1 VTSRQAGPPRLRDA
15 ANAEDATDLRLA
27 RQLALLAGDD
37 RMPVLAPAAER
48 ARPTPRMLMSVRLV
62 ALLSVLLTV
71 GGGASATV
79 VLLVRHWQQSAAATT
94 PDPQPAEAPPPPPHA
109 HRVLRRGGLATKA
122 AEAPA
127 PAADPAPAVEP
138 PPAPRHAPARR
149 VAVTTDP
156 RPAPPEIAQE
166 AELLRDVLLAVRDGH
181 DPHQALALL
190 DAHAAR
196 FPLGALTAEAAAL
209 RAQVLLRLG
218 NREAALAV
226 LDGLPLTNAGGSPQ
240 LVVTRG
246 ELRSLVGRCAEAVA
260 DFGWALDASRLA
272 AADRGRA
279 LYGRASCRA
288 RAGDVAGAQQD
299 RQLYLREFP
308 DGPAAARLTRP

>member
-1 VTSRQAGPPRLRDA
+1 VSTRQTGPTRLCDSAEAGDA
-15 ANAEDATDLRLA
+15 ADVRLA
-27 RQLALLAGDD
+27 RQLTLLAGDD
-37 RMPVLAPAAER
+37 RMPLLTPAAER
-48 ARPTPRMLMSVRLV
+48 APRPPRMLMSVRLA

-79 VLLVRHWQQSAAATT
+79 VLLVRHWQRSAAATT
-94 PDPQPAEAPPPPPHA
+94 PDPKPTEAPPPPPHA
-109 HRVLRRGGLATKA
+109 HRVLRRSGPATKP

-127 PAADPAPAVEP
+127 PAADPAAAVEP
-138 PPAPRHAPARR
+138 APAPRHAPARK
-149 VAVTTDP
+149 VALTIAP
-156 RPAPPEIAQE
+156 PPEIAQE
-166 AELLRDVLLAVRDGH
+166 AELLREVLLAVRDGH
-181 DPHQALALL
+181 DPHRALALL

-196 FPLGALTAEAAAL
+196 FPLGALAAEAAAL

-218 NREAALAV
+218 NRDAALAV

-246 ELRSLVGRCAEAVA
+246 ELRSLAGRCAEAVA

-299 RQLYLREFP
+299 RELYLREFP

>member
-1 VTSRQAGPPRLRDA
+1 MTSRQAGPPRLRDA

-27 RQLALLAGDD
+27 RQLTLLAGDD
-37 RMPVLAPAAER
+37 RMPLLTPAAER
-48 ARPTPRMLMSVRLV
+48 APRPPRMLMSVRLA

-79 VLLVRHWQQSAAATT
+79 VLLVRHWQRSAAATT
-94 PDPQPAEAPPPPPHA
+94 PDPKPTEAPPPPPHA
-109 HRVLRRGGLATKA
+109 HRVLRRSGPATKP

-127 PAADPAPAVEP
+127 PAADPAAAVEP
-138 PPAPRHAPARR
+138 APAPRHAPARK
-149 VAVTTDP
+149 VALTIAP
-156 RPAPPEIAQE
+156 PPEIAQE
-166 AELLRDVLLAVRDGH
+166 AELLREVLLAVRDGH
-181 DPHQALALL
+181 DPHRALALL

-196 FPLGALTAEAAAL
+196 FPLGALAAEAAAL

-218 NREAALAV
+218 NRDAALAV

-246 ELRSLVGRCAEAVA
+246 ELRSLAGRCAEAVA

-299 RQLYLREFP
+299 RELYLREFP

>member
-1 VTSRQAGPPRLRDA
+1 MTPRQTGPTRLRDA
-15 ANAEDATDLRLA
+15 AGAEDATDLRLA

-37 RMPVLAPAAER
+37 RMPVLTPAAER
-48 ARPTPRMLMSVRLV
+48 ARPTPRMLMSVRLA

-94 PDPQPAEAPPPPPHA
+94 PAPKPAEAPPPPPHA
-109 HRVLRRGGLATKA
+109 HRVLRRSGATTKA

-127 PAADPAPAVEP
+127 PAADPTPAAEP
-138 PPAPRHAPARR
+138 PPAPRHAPPRR
-149 VAVTTDP
+149 VAVIAEP
-156 RPAPPEIAQE
+156 PPAEIAQE
-166 AELLRDVLLAVRDGH
+166 AELLREVLLEVRDGH
-181 DPHQALALL
+181 DPHRALALL

-246 ELRSLVGRCAEAVA
+246 ELRSLAGRCAEAVA

-299 RQLYLREFP
+299 RELYLREFP